1 MLQKYTAVPNPKPH
15 DKRIKKA
22 ALQKSDLIF
31 YLFLSAELD
40 IDCPAE
46 ERSCPKPCTV
56 LQAAKAKTADAIK
69 QCIKIRIIPPSC
81 ALSAPCSRFH
91 KRSGI
96 WRNRLH
102 SKVLL
107 LNLYEPQNN
116 EKTQKKWP
124 GMSVRG
130 EEETFRIMNF
140 KKVRLRG
147 DKPTDNLA
155 NKTDREKESS
165 KPPRYFCRFLITPL
179 KRHIR
184 TKISPITK
192 PTTLIRA

>member
-1 MLQKYTAVPNPKPH
+1 MPTSENRISPHYPRLKRLTKADMPQQAKIKLNFGYASKYTAVFNPKPR

-69 QCIKIRIIPPSC
+69 KCIKIRIIPPSG

-96 WRNRLH
+96 
-102 SKVLL
+102 
-107 LNLYEPQNN
+107 
-116 EKTQKKWP
+116 
-124 GMSVRG
+124 
-130 EEETFRIMNF
+130 
-140 KKVRLRG
+140 
-147 DKPTDNLA
+147 
-155 NKTDREKESS
+155 
-165 KPPRYFCRFLITPL
+165 
-179 KRHIR
+179 
-184 TKISPITK
+184 
-192 PTTLIRA
+192 